1 MEQKR
6 VLITICGRAG
16 SKGFKNKNLK
26 IFDGY
31 PLSYYSLSAAELF
44 IRSRPDLAVD
54 VCLNTDSGLLI
65 DVITKK
71 YPEVTVLTR
80 PEELCGDIVPKMP
93 VYQYSLRQMEQKKG
107 YEYDTLIDLDITSPL
122 RQTGDIEGA
131 YEVKASR
138 PDLDLIFSVTPSR
151 RTPYMLSLIHI

>member
-26 IFDGY
+26 IFDGH

-71 YPEVTVLTR
+71 YPEVTVLPR

-107 YEYDTLIDLDITSPL
+107 YEYDTLIDLILPALCARRAIL
-122 RQTGDIEGA
+122 RA
-131 YEVKASR
+131 R
-138 PDLDLIFSVTPSR
+138 MR
-151 RTPYMLSLIHI
+151 